1 MRVIGNHLMKSNTK
15 LFTAK
20 KIPVQLLLAGYDFQN
35 EAVIQKL
42 LWLVGSISPLT
53 SFQHL
58 QTEK

>member
-1 MRVIGNHLMKSNTK
+1 MKSNTK